1 MIQPQK
7 RLLQNRQKPLKNI
20 DGYTFITVFIFSK
33 FWFLN
38 SKLFLF
44 LREIENNFM
53 KYLIELVFFFFALS
67 IDILDDA
74 SFFREVEKF
83 QFIAQRAF
91 WALKLF

>member
-20 DGYTFITVFIFSK
+20 DGYSFIFIIFSK
-33 FWFLN
+33 IWFLN

-53 KYLIELVFFFFALS
+53 KYLIELVFFFALS
-67 IDILDDA
+67 IDISDDA

-91 WALKLF
+91 QLWNFF